1 VKSHEFPHHLE
12 FVEAVNRIKEE
23 AVNAEYDGQIDP
35 NVEERDKPEDYGETK
50 TAVGILHEKI
60 RRIENQL
67 ERNRLVHYKL
77 PGKGEGFKTN
87 PLVTDPLDK
96 KLQPFDITTIEQ
108 RFLYPGTQTKYIRF
122 LYPRRKA
129 LMTKIGHK
137 CPTSGEYVIKPNMIR
152 PNMSELGKRFLISFL
167 AVDVVPTV
175 SIELPTGKLQPG
187 KAATIILFF
196 RNPAAI
202 PMQLVLEP
210 RYVELEEK
218 RKSRDENEQDT
229 ASKQMESITKLE
241 LASNKVI
248 IPSHDELSEDM
259 SHLYDSPKSP
269 NDRREK
275 VSVYAIRTSSLI
287 ALWNL
292 GWLNHL

>member
-1 VKSHEFPHHLE
+1 
-12 FVEAVNRIKEE
+12 
-23 AVNAEYDGQIDP
+23 
-35 NVEERDKPEDYGETK
+35 
-50 TAVGILHEKI
+50 
-60 RRIENQL
+60 
-67 ERNRLVHYKL
+67 
-77 PGKGEGFKTN
+77 
-87 PLVTDPLDK
+87 
-96 KLQPFDITTIEQ
+96 
-108 RFLYPGTQTKYIRF
+108 
-122 LYPRRKA
+122 
-129 LMTKIGHK
+129 MTKIGHK

-275 VSVYAIRTSSLI
+275 GGLIIFKKLGKVGINAKIVPQLDANGEVKFDLNVTLIPSVDSKKHSRIKFESFSYVMHF
-287 ALWNL
+287 NL
-292 GWLNHL
+292 GGIS